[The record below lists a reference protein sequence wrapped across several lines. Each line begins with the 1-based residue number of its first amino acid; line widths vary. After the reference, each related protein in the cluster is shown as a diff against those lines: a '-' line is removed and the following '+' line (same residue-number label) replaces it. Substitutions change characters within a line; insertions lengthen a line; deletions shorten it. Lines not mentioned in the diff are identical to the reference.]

1 MSPSLLLKLFV
12 TAALLGFTVTAI
24 TLWALRSSLTGLVH
38 VAHRTSAGLPH
49 NRLPLPRE

>member
-1 MSPSLLLKLFV
+1 MNPSLLLKIIV

-24 TLWALRSSLTGLVH
+24 TLWALRSSLAGMVH
-38 VAHRTSAGLPH
+38 VAHRTSAGLSH

>member
-1 MSPSLLLKLFV
+1 MNPSFLLKVFI
-12 TAALLGFTVTAI
+12 TAALLGFTVTTI
-24 TLWALRSSLTGLVH
+24 TLWALRSSLSGLVH